1 MIRAQIGMEC
11 NAYVLESIEKG
22 KKTAPGKPTAVTKND
37 GSMTRPKEM
46 KFKERYSRY
55 LIQIKNIDSQLKQCY
70 YKYHGQCDSNM
81 NALLEE
87 DPGFKEAHQN
97 KDVIE
102 LISIL

>member
-1 MIRAQIGMEC
+1 M
-11 NAYVLESIEKG
+11 
-22 KKTAPGKPTAVTKND
+22 
-37 GSMTRPKEM
+37 
-46 KFKERYSRY
+46 
-55 LIQIKNIDSQLKQCY
+55 
-70 YKYHGQCDSNM
+70 YHGQCDSNM